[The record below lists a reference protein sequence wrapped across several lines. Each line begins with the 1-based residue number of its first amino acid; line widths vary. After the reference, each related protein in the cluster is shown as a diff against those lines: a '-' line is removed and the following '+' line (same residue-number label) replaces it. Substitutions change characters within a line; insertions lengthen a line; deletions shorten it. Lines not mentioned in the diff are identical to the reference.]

1 MRCPVIPSARC
12 FFHLSSLQTI
22 TAWGAVAFFLF
33 QSLVCS
39 GQNPT
44 FIASAD
50 TREVLVGQ
58 VFDVSFALEG
68 AEGQRFTPPS
78 FRDFKNG
85 AGVSESRGF
94 AIVKGRT
101 SVRHIWSYS
110 LEAVRP
116 GVYTIGPA
124 TVTANGKT
132 MNTQPLAITVVAG
145 DKKFKGGATIPGGR
159 TDDVFITGEL
169 SQKAVYPGQ
178 QVTWRLVLYTKVAI
192 EGADLISLPDFEGFY
207 SKERRRFDTRVQYQE
222 LRGKKYAVKIL
233 HEESLFPQRTGEL
246 TIGAAQIR
254 VGIEQAGSSGF
265 LFGPKPVTLNTPPV
279 VLTVKPLPD
288 PPAPGFTGGVGQYTW
303 EVSADSTI
311 RSTDDALTL
320 VVSIKGNGDS
330 RRFGPPVFAMPEGC
344 EIFDPRILEE
354 EEYETLEMLMHS
366 KKLEYVV
373 LPKEPGVYEFA
384 PQLVFFD
391 PDSNQYRTLTAAP
404 IRLEVSAGKNY
415 QPGSRID
422 SLAAVPPPATR
433 KSMWDKA
440 AFWLVSP
447 QFWVILGVTLTGF
460 GLFFFLRRKQKATP
474 PPPLEE
480 PLISHPPSMEA
491 KQYLTRAYYLLQ
503 HGNPTLFYD
512 ELLKSLQRYIASRL
526 QLSTAQM
533 NHPAIQAKL
542 LEKGVTPIRVQA
554 YLSIWDACEL
564 AVFAGQP
571 DASKMESDWRT
582 AEKVIHEIE
591 KELK

>member
-1 MRCPVIPSARC
+1 M
-12 FFHLSSLQTI
+12 LS
-22 TAWGAVAFFLF
+22 WGTVALFLF
-33 QSLVCS
+33 QTVLCL

-44 FIASAD
+44 FVASTD

-58 VFDVSFALEG
+58 TFELSFALEG

-85 AGVSESRGF
+85 GGVSESRGF

-101 SVRHIWSYS
+101 NVRHIWSYS
-110 LEAVRP
+110 LEALRP
-116 GVYTIGPA
+116 GVYTIGA
-124 TVTANGKT
+124 ASVIANGKT
-132 MNTQPLAITVVAG
+132 MNTQPLTITVIAG
-145 DKKFKGGATIPGGR
+145 DKRFKGGTSLPGGR

-169 SQKAVYPGQ
+169 SQNVVYPGQ

-222 LRGKKYAVKIL
+222 IKGKKYAVKIL

-254 VGIEQAGSSGF
+254 VGIEQAGSTGF

-279 VLTVKPLPD
+279 MLTVKPLPE
-288 PPAPGFTGGVGQYTW
+288 PQMQGFTGGVGQYTW
-303 EVSADSTI
+303 EVTADSTVI
-311 RSTDDALTL
+311 TTDDALTL
-320 VVSIKGNGDS
+320 TVSLKGNGDS
-330 RRFGPPVFAMPEGC
+330 KRFGPPVFVMPEGC
-344 EIFDPRILEE
+344 EIFEPRILEE
-354 EEYETLEMLMHS
+354 EEYETLEALMHA

-373 LPKEPGVYEFA
+373 LPKEPGIYEFS
-384 PQLVFFD
+384 PQLIFFD
-391 PDSNQYRTLTAAP
+391 PDSNQNRTLTATT

-415 QPGSRID
+415 QPGSRLD
-422 SLAAVPPPATR
+422 SLASLPPPAAR
-433 KSMWDKA
+433 KSVWDKA
-440 AFWLVSP
+440 AFWLGSP
-447 QFWVILGVTLTGF
+447 LFWTILGVTLTGF
-460 GLFFFLRRKQKATP
+460 GLFFFLRRKQRATP
-474 PPPLEE
+474 VPPRAEFVQLPN
-480 PLISHPPSMEA
+480 PAPSLEA

-503 HGNPTLFYD
+503 HGNPALFYD
-512 ELLKSLQRYIASRL
+512 ELLKSLQRYIAARL

-533 NHPAIQAKL
+533 NHPAIQTKL

-582 AEKVIHEIE
+582 AEKVIQEIE